1 MSSMPMLILTP
12 VRNNGTGFAVPLFL
26 TGQAEVETRENRA
39 RSEAFLASIIPY
51 HLLIQVF
58 MT

>member
-1 MSSMPMLILTP
+1 MSSMLILTP